1 MSVNIT
7 QQGIVNASG
16 NVNKNLFSWNNR
28 GATEI
33 TLNNYQNTGSFTQ
46 FSNCLTFDSSTTVGT
61 KYTISFWARSVN
73 GTTALYL
80 YNSNSTPRY
89 FYFSTTLTSSLGADW
104 QYFTYTFTNADRGS
118 GTTTASV
125 CNRIEIYMPSQMGG
139 QVKEIKIEQG
149 EVATSW
155 VPASTDSSYTGD
167 TCGFTELGG
176 NICKIG
182 EECVTATEFIEW

>member
-1 MSVNIT
+1 MKEGLVK
-7 QQGIVNASG
+7 ASG

-46 FSNCLTFDSSTTVGT
+46 FNNCLTFDPSTKIGT
-61 KYTISFWARSVN
+61 KYTISLWARSVN
-73 GTTALYL
+73 GTTKLQL
-80 YNSNSTPRY
+80 YNANSTPRY
-89 FYFSTTLTSSLGADW
+89 FYFSTVLTESLGADW
-104 QYFTYTFTNADRGS
+104 QYFTYTFTNQDRGS
-118 GTTTASV
+118 GNIL
-125 CNRIEIYMPSQMGG
+125 NRIEIYMPSQMGG

-149 EVATSW
+149 EVATPW

-182 EECVTATEFIEW
+182 EECISATNFIEW